1 MDTRK
6 AFILLAILL
15 VFLSVE
21 TGTVQGQGSGKDPAN
36 KYDVKK
42 PLPGTEQVRA
52 VCKTK
57 GACFNTTLTC
67 PAQCPDRKP
76 KKNTKD
82 KGCFINC
89 SSKCEAT
96 CKSKYIFFISLYL

>member
-1 MDTRK
+1 MDTKK
-6 AFILLAILL
+6 AFILLPIFL
-15 VFLSVE
+15 VFISIE
-21 TGTVQGQGSGKDPAN
+21 TASAQGQSGKDPAN

-67 PAQCPDRKP
+67 PSQCPDRKP
-76 KKNTKD
+76 KDKKG

-96 CKSKYIFFISLYL
+96 CKSKFIYLVSLYL

>member
-1 MDTRK
+1 MDTQK
-6 AFILLAILL
+6 AFIVLAILL
-15 VFLSVE
+15 VFIFVE

-42 PLPGTEQVRA
+42 PLPGTSQVRA

-67 PAQCPDRKP
+67 PSQCPDRKP
-76 KKNTKD
+76 KDKKS

-96 CKSKYIFFISLYL
+96 CKSKYIYLVSLYL

>member
-6 AFILLAILL
+6 SFILVAILL
-15 VFLSVE
+15 FFIAME
-21 TGTVQGQGSGKDPAN
+21 TATVRGQGSGKDPAN

-42 PLPGTEQVRA
+42 RVPGTGQVRA
-52 VCKTK
+52 VCKTR
-57 GACFNTTLTC
+57 GACFNTTLIC
-67 PAQCPDRKP
+67 PPQCPDRKP
-76 KKNTKD
+76 KDKKN

-96 CKSKYIFFISLYL
+96 CKSEYIYLISLYL